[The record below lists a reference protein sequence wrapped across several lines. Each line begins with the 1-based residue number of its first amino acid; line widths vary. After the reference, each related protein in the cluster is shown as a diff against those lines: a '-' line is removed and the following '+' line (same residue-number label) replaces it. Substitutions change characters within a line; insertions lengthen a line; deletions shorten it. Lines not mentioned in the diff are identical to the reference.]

1 MKEEAKFKKIQK
13 EFKKLTKDKFLSPD
27 QCTELNQTRAYIFEL
42 NKIIKHF
49 EKKFDYVPPAAQL
62 LFNEYNMKQERM
74 LFEDYMNEYSDK

>member
-1 MKEEAKFKKIQK
+1 MKKGVSIKKLEK

-49 EKKFDYVPPAAQL
+49 EKKFDYIPPAAQL
-62 LFNEYNMKQERM
+62 LFNEYNLKQERM